1 MRNSVLVIKAA
12 EESRK
17 CCWNWGKTVASVVHH
32 GHLIPMLYTRA
43 LCCDVTWRLGAYAR
57 DPALVGLEDS
67 QTPVQNCCFSG
78 ALPWSHAQN
87 PAHRTPFFSFS
98 GAIFPSP
105 SVDLKGTTSSR
116 LYPCCTYP
124 SNIKELGFHKKNR
137 KILLF
142 HVASAFHS
150 ATIILWV
157 EGALPWAPL
166 EIGNGKRGERGRGK
180 HS

>member
-1 MRNSVLVIKAA
+1 
-12 EESRK
+12 
-17 CCWNWGKTVASVVHH
+17 
-32 GHLIPMLYTRA
+32 MLYTRA
-43 LCCDVTWRLGAYAR
+43 LCCDATWRLGAYAR

-78 ALPWSHAQN
+78 ALPWSHAQK

-124 SNIKELGFHKKNR
+124 SNIKELGFHKKTG
-137 KILLF
+137 KFCYFTWLLLF
-142 HVASAFHS
+142 
-150 ATIILWV
+150 ILPRLSSELKEHCPEPRLKLAMGR
-157 EGALPWAPL
+157 EG
-166 EIGNGKRGERGRGK
+166 RGEEGNTVK
-180 HS
+180 QITISANNPVAFLYNAWAFY